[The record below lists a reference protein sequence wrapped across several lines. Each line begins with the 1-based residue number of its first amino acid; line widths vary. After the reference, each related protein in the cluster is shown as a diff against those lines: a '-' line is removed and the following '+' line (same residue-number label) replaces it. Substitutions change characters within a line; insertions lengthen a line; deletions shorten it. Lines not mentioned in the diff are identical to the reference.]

1 MEGNYQYVKLTE
13 QHFGVNQIKY
23 GLVDSNGTLYIDG
36 IWHNLNTYLESRSQ
50 FYIDYQIVPKSE
62 VLESKIK
69 HIDEQIQVL
78 QDRKL
83 KLALEKP
90 EKLAFFDT
98 VLFSENEIY

>member
-23 GLVDSNGTLYIDG
+23 GVVDSNGILYIDG
-36 IWHNLNTYLESRSQ
+36 TWHNLNTYLESRSQ
-50 FYIDYQIVPKSE
+50 FYIDYQIVSKSE